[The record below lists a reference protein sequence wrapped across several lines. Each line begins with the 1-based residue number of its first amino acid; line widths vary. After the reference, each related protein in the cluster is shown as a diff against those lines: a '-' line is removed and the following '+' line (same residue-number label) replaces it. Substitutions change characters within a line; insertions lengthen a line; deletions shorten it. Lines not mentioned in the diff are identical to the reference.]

1 STDTNP
7 KPRKETVMATYLM
20 LGKYS
25 PEGIAG
31 ASPARTKEI
40 TDLIS
45 QCGGKVESMYALTG
59 EQDLAFFV
67 EFPGTEDVMRASY
80 ELARSTGIAFR
91 SNEAV
96 PVAQF
101 DRIIGTTGDAAKG
114 PRRQVTVRA

>member
-1 STDTNP
+1 
-7 KPRKETVMATYLM
+7 MATYLM
-20 LGKYS
+20 LGKYT
-25 PEGIAG
+25 PGGIAG

-59 EQDLAFFV
+59 DQDLAFMV
-67 EFPGTEDVMRASY
+67 DFPATEDVLRASF
-80 ELARSTGIAFR
+80 ELAKSTGISFT

-96 PVAQF
+96 PVTQF
-101 DRIIGTTGDAAKG
+101 DRLISTAGDAAKA

>member
-1 STDTNP
+1 
-7 KPRKETVMATYLM
+7 MATYLM

-25 PEGIAG
+25 PGGIAG

-45 QCGGKVESMYALTG
+45 QCGGKVETMYALTG
-59 EQDLAFFV
+59 DKDLAFMV
-67 EFPGTEDVMRASY
+67 DFPTTDDVLRASF
-80 ELARSTGIAFR
+80 ELAKTTGISFT

-101 DRIIGTTGDAAKG
+101 DRLVSSAGDTAKG
-114 PRRQVTVRA
+114 SRRQVTVRA

>member
-1 STDTNP
+1 
-7 KPRKETVMATYLM
+7 MATYLM
-20 LGKYS
+20 LGKYT
-25 PEGIAG
+25 PGGIAE

-45 QCGGKVESMYALTG
+45 RCGGKVESMYALTG
-59 EQDLAFFV
+59 DRDLAFV
-67 EFPGTEDVMRASY
+67 VDFPATEEVLRASF
-80 ELARSTGIAFR
+80 ELAKSTGISFT

-101 DRIIGTTGDAAKG
+101 DRLISTAGDAAKS

>member
-1 STDTNP
+1 
-7 KPRKETVMATYLM
+7 MATYLM
-20 LGKYS
+20 LGKYT

-45 QCGGKVESMYALTG
+45 QCGGKVESIYALTG
-59 EQDLAFFV
+59 DQDLAFFV
-67 EFPGTEDVMRASY
+67 EFPATEDVLRASF
-80 ELARSTGIAFR
+80 ELAKSTGISFN

-101 DRIIGTTGDAAKG
+101 DRLISSAGDAAKG

>member
-1 STDTNP
+1 
-7 KPRKETVMATYLM
+7 MATYLM

-25 PEGIAG
+25 PEGVAS

-40 TDLIS
+40 TDLIG

-59 EQDLAFFV
+59 EQDLAFLV
-67 EFPGTEDVMRASY
+67 EFPATEDALRASF
-80 ELARSTGIAFR
+80 ELAKSTGITFR

-101 DRIIGTTGDAAKG
+101 DRIIGATGAATKG
-114 PRRQVTVRA
+114 PRRQVTVQV

>member
-1 STDTNP
+1 
-7 KPRKETVMATYLM
+7 MATYLM
-20 LGKYS
+20 LGKYTS
-25 PEGIAG
+25 GGIAG

-40 TDLIS
+40 TDLIT

-59 EQDLAFFV
+59 EQDLAFMV
-67 EFPGTEDVMRASY
+67 DFPATDDVLRASF
-80 ELARSTGIAFR
+80 ELARHTGISFT

-101 DRIIGTTGDAAKG
+101 DRLISSAGESAKG

>member
-1 STDTNP
+1 
-7 KPRKETVMATYLM
+7 MATYLM

-25 PEGIAG
+25 PAGIAG

-40 TDLIS
+40 TDLLS
-45 QCGGKVESMYALTG
+45 QCGGKVDSMYALTG
-59 EQDLAFFV
+59 DQDLAFFV
-67 EFPGTEDVMRASY
+67 EFPSTEDVLRASF
-80 ELARSTGIAFR
+80 EVARSTGISFV

-101 DRIIGTTGDAAKG
+101 DRVISTGTDAAKG